1 MGYLIQ
7 GLLKIYMLHLQNYD
21 NLFSFVIPSE
31 NSIRM
36 VKQDDICAIYLW
48 SFELQT
54 LFLRNKVSIT
64 IPTDVKLTDLQW
76 PGYVLTP
83 FVNIDTMLATCLASQ
98 FFLKNYQIST
108 IIALQYFPKIFKIT
122 WIHPD
127 YILSSLNL
135 IDYFNELFDH

>member
-7 GLLKIYMLHLQNYD
+7 GLLKIYILHFQNYD

-31 NSIRM
+31 NSIRL

-64 IPTDVKLTDLQW
+64 IPTTDVKLTDLQW

-83 FVNIDTMLATCLASQ
+83 FVNIDTMLATCLAPHFYPKELLNKHNNCTAIFSQ
-98 FFLKNYQIST
+98 DFQNYMNPSRLH
-108 IIALQYFPKIFKIT
+108 II
-122 WIHPD
+122 
-127 YILSSLNL
+127 L
-135 IDYFNELFDH
+135 IEFDWLF